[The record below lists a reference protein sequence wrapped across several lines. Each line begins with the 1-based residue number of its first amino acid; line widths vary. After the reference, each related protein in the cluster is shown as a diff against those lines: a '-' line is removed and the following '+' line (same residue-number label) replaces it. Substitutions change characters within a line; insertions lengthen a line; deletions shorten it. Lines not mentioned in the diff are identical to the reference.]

1 MSFNIGLSGI
11 RAASTDLEVTGNNVA
26 NASTT
31 GFKQSRAEFSD
42 VYTSSLLGTGSQPVG
57 SGVMVENVRQQFS
70 QGNISGTENAL
81 DMAIDGNGFFIL
93 EDRGSISY
101 TRAGLFGLDKDGY
114 VVANNNGRLQGFAA
128 NTDGVVSGVLGDIQI
143 QVGNQAPALTSRVS
157 AILNLDAGEEV
168 LQQQGLQLTSNGLAI
183 GVADSGI
190 IDSTSST
197 LVAAGQPTT
206 AGVPSLLNW
215 AANTGGIGAVLPTP
229 AVGPPIVVAT
239 PETTVANVA
248 TLGSVASLGA
258 GVPIE
263 MQFDIGDGNG
273 LQTVS
278 VPAIT
283 AGALTAAGVIA
294 EIQTAINDVFGSQ
307 ELTAS
312 IGTTGELVISRAGF
326 NGTNG
331 TSFATNDISF
341 NGIFGAPAAGVQ
353 AGVAGSPLF
362 VGSTP
367 VTADFRSIPGTSTT
381 TRTTATPPLNIVI
394 SDPGAPHQLT
404 ADNAYT
410 NLNVSTVS
418 TNVLAFNIA
427 TEGGATY
434 PINLSEAVWG
444 AATVSAPAYAA
455 IPPADYTAVTAQEVA
470 DEINRQITASAA
482 ATTPLTVPP
491 AISANAETRAVVVGG
506 RIEFQAN
513 TISPTS
519 SNGDF
524 IQIADNN
531 VSSVNSSLTNL
542 GFLSANRFDGGT
554 EPVQAN
560 NQFQLEVTSTSGNGA
575 GPFDIVIPA
584 NSYASLEDVA
594 VAVQQQIDVYIG
606 SAGLNGKVTVA
617 AVGGQLVF
625 TNSNVGAGEGISITP
640 TVAEPQAV
648 VGLGLNSMFAVT
660 GQDEIDKSNSFRLNL
675 TVPAP
680 DNDNRSGSVLISLDE
695 DYRSVQQ
702 LATSINRQLNSQN
715 SEDYIGVRAQAVE
728 IVPNVV
734 PPQFTLELLA
744 VEEGE
749 ASIISL
755 SDLTASGPDIS
766 SEELFAILQTNPADG
781 GLFTSGIEGVNNQYP
796 EQAVTIVD
804 PDGNET
810 IVTIPEGTEANET
823 ASIFNNQAGITA
835 TANTVM
841 TVPLSSFNNPGNL
854 MSITVNGQ
862 ILTSSTLPELAEEIN
877 GYRGTT
883 LPGFTATISEAG
895 DLVLTNE
902 IGRDVKLEMNSA
914 SPTDSLVVMGAVNT
928 GPVVLGGSATAATAA
943 AVGGHVT
950 FTLNE
955 GYIMQEPQPVVSGLF
970 GALSADEFTSITLNS
985 FDPQDQNTYNHA
997 TSTTM
1002 YDSLGNSHVMTQFFV
1017 KEPLDPNRPNEQNI
1031 WAMYV
1036 QVDNND
1042 VGDPD
1047 SALDFPENLVATP
1060 ARFELFFNQDGTID
1074 ETATGS
1080 MFITNWDPR
1089 DENGDSTGAMNSLN
1103 LLEGGLPLTV
1113 PATNSN
1119 FEISLDGST
1128 QFGSSFSVSEVN
1140 QDGYTTGRL
1149 AGLEVD
1155 QEGVIFARYTNGQA
1169 QVLGQVALAN
1179 FRNPEGLT
1187 PLGDTGWAESFESG
1201 VGTVG
1206 SPRTAS
1212 FGQVRSSA
1220 LEDSNVDISEELVGL
1235 IIAQRNF
1242 QASAKTIETMDQVTQ
1257 TILNI

>member
-11 RAASTDLEVTGNNVA
+11 RAASTDLEVTGNNIA

-31 GFKQSRAEFSD
+31 GFKQSRTEFSD

-101 TRAGLFGLDKDGY
+101 TRAGLFGLDKEGY

-128 NTDGVVSGVLGDIQI
+128 NSDGVVSGVLGDIQI

-168 LQQQGLQLTSNGLAI
+168 LQEQGLQLTSNGLAI

-190 IDSTSST
+190 IESTSST

-215 AANTGGIGAVLPTP
+215 TANTGGVGNTLPLILPTP
-229 AVGPPIVVAT
+229 V
-239 PETTVANVA
+239 TTVADVAALGTVA
-248 TLGSVASLGA
+248 TLGA
-258 GVPIE
+258 GVPVEI
-263 MQFDIGDGNG
+263 QFDIGDGNG

-294 EIQTAINDVFGSQ
+294 EIQTAINNVFGSQ

-312 IGTTGELVISRAGF
+312 IATTGELVISRAGF

-331 TSFATNDISF
+331 TSFTTNDLTF
-341 NGIFGAPAAGVQ
+341 NSIFGAPAAGVQ
-353 AGVAGSPLF
+353 PGISGSPLF

-367 VTADFRSIPGTSTT
+367 ITADFRSIPGTSTT
-381 TRTTATPPLNIVI
+381 TRTTATPPLGIVI

-404 ADNAYT
+404 ADNGYT
-410 NLNVSTVS
+410 NLDLSTAS

-434 PINLSEAVWG
+434 PINLSEAVW
-444 AATVSAPAYAA
+444 AAAIGVYPA
-455 IPPADYTAVTAQEVA
+455 IPPADPTYVSITAQEVA
-470 DEINRQITASAA
+470 DEINRQITASAPV
-482 ATTPLTVPP
+482 TLPVTVPP
-491 AISANAETRAVVVGG
+491 AISMNAETRAVVIGG

-513 TISPTS
+513 TIAPTS
-519 SNGDF
+519 ANGDF

-531 VSSVNSSLTNL
+531 VSSVNFNLNNL
-542 GFLSANRFDGGT
+542 GFLSTNRFDGGT
-554 EPVQAN
+554 EPVLAN
-560 NQFQLEVTSTSGNGA
+560 NQFALEVTSTSGNGA

-584 NSYASLEDVA
+584 NNYASLEDVA

-606 SAGLNGKVTVA
+606 STGLNGKVTVA

-625 TNSNVGAGEGISITP
+625 TNTFVGGGEGIAITP

-648 VGLGLNSMFAVT
+648 VGLGLNSIFAVT
-660 GQDEIDKSNSFRLNL
+660 GQNEIDKTNSFRLNL

-715 SEDYIGVRAQAVE
+715 ANDYIGIRAQAVE
-728 IVPNVV
+728 ISPKVV

-749 ASIISL
+749 ASIISI

-781 GLFTSGIEGVNNQYP
+781 SLLTTGIEGVNNQYP
-796 EQAVTIVD
+796 EQIATIVD

-810 IVTIPEGTEANET
+810 VVTIPEGTEANEI
-823 ASIFNNQAGITA
+823 ASIFNQQPGITA

-841 TVPLSSFNNPGNL
+841 TIPLSSYNNPGNI
-854 MSITVNGQ
+854 MSLTVNGQ
-862 ILTSSTLPELAEEIN
+862 RLTSTTLPELADEIVS
-877 GYRGTT
+877 YRGTT
-883 LPGFTATISEAG
+883 LPGFTAEVNEFG
-895 DLVLTNE
+895 DLVITNE
-902 IGRDVKLEMNSA
+902 IGRDVKIEIDSA
-914 SPTDSLVVMGAVNT
+914 SPTDSLVVIGAVNT
-928 GPVVLGGSATAATAA
+928 GPVVLGGTATAATAA
-943 AVGGHVT
+943 AVGGHIT

-955 GYIMQEPQPVVSGLF
+955 GYVMQNPIPVVSGLF
-970 GALSADEFTSITLNS
+970 GALSEDEFTPIILNS
-985 FDPQDQNTYNHA
+985 FDPLDQNTYNHA
-997 TSTTM
+997 TSLTM
-1002 YDSLGNSHVMTQFFV
+1002 YDSLGNDHVMTQFFV
-1017 KEPLDPNRPNEQNI
+1017 KEPLDPTRPNEANI
-1031 WAMYV
+1031 WAMYIT
-1036 QVDNND
+1036 VDGQE

-1047 SALDFPENLVATP
+1047 STLDFPENLVPTR
-1060 ARFELFFNQDGTID
+1060 ARYELFFNQDGTLD
-1074 ETATGS
+1074 TDATGD
-1080 MFITNWDPR
+1080 MFVTNWDPV
-1089 DENGDSTGAMNSLN
+1089 DGQGDPTGAMTSLN
-1103 LLEGGLPLTV
+1103 ILEGGLPLTE
-1113 PATNSN
+1113 PPSNSN
-1119 FEISLDGST
+1119 FEVILDGST
-1128 QFGSSFSVSEVN
+1128 QFGSSFAVSEVSQN
-1140 QDGYTTGRL
+1140 GYATGRL

-1201 VGTVG
+1201 VATVG

-1212 FGQVRSSA
+1212 FGQIRASA

>member
-31 GFKQSRAEFSD
+31 GFKESRAEFSD
-42 VYTSSLLGTGSQPVG
+42 VYTSSLLGTGSKPVG

-114 VVANNNGRLQGFAA
+114 VVANNNGRLQGFDA
-128 NTDGVVSGVLGDIQI
+128 NSDGVVSGVLGDIQI

-157 AILNLDAGEEV
+157 ALLNLDAGEEV
-168 LQQQGLQLTSNGLAI
+168 LQEQGLELTANGLAI

-190 IDSTSST
+190 IQSTSST

-206 AGVPSLLNW
+206 AGVPALVDW
-215 AANTGGIGAVLPTP
+215 TGGNTVA
-229 AVGPPIVVAT
+229 AVGA
-239 PETTVANVA
+239 
-248 TLGSVASLGA
+248 GGA
-258 GVPIE
+258 FGPADI
-263 MQFDIGDGNG
+263 QFDIGDGSG

-278 VPAIT
+278 VT
-283 AGALTAAGVIA
+283 TTGVLSEQAVLA
-294 EIQTAINDVFGSQ
+294 EIQTAIDGVFGSQ
-307 ELTAS
+307 QLTATTS
-312 IGTTGELVISRAGF
+312 TTGELVIRRAGI

-331 TSFATNDISF
+331 TGFATNDISF
-341 NGIFGAPAAGVQ
+341 NAVFGPNGGVVP
-353 AGVAGSPLF
+353 GTAGSQLF
-362 VGSTP
+362 VGSAP
-367 VTADFRSIPGTSTT
+367 ITADFRSIPGTSTT
-381 TRTTATPPLNIVI
+381 TRTTATPPLGIVA
-394 SDPGAPHQLT
+394 SNPGAPHQLT
-404 ADNAYT
+404 ADNIYA
-410 NLNVSTVS
+410 NLNVETAAPS
-418 TNVLAFNIA
+418 NVLAFSIA
-427 TEGGATY
+427 TEAGATY
-434 PINLSEAVWG
+434 PIEISEAAWVG
-444 AATVSAPAYAA
+444 A
-455 IPPADYTAVTAQEVA
+455 PPSGADYTDIDATEMAA
-470 DEINRQITASAA
+470 EINAQITAVAGGG
-482 ATTPLTVPP
+482 
-491 AISANAETRAVVVGG
+491 NEETRAFVVGG
-506 RIEFQAN
+506 RIEFQAVV
-513 TISPTS
+513 PPA

-524 IQIADNN
+524 VQIADNTTTSAN
-531 VSSVNSSLTNL
+531 YNLNNL
-542 GFLSANRFDGGT
+542 GFLSTNRFDGGA

-560 NQFQLEVTSTSGNGA
+560 NQFQLEVTSTSGNAA
-575 GPFDIVIPA
+575 GPFDIVIPP
-584 NSYASLEDVA
+584 NSYASLDDVA

-606 SAGLNGKVTVA
+606 AGGLNGKVTVA

-625 TNSNVGAGEGISITP
+625 TNTNTGAGEGIAITG
-640 TVAEPQAV
+640 TAAEPLAA
-648 VGLGLNSMFAVT
+648 GALGFNSLFAVT
-660 GQDEIDKSNSFRLNL
+660 GQDEIDKTNSFRLNL

-715 SEDYIGVRAQAVE
+715 ADDYIGIRAQAVE
-728 IVPNVV
+728 ISPKVV

-749 ASIISL
+749 SSIISI
-755 SDLTASGPDIS
+755 SNVSASGPDIS
-766 SEELFAILQTNPADG
+766 SEDLFAILQSNPADG
-781 GLFTSGIEGVNNQYP
+781 SLLTTGIEGVNNQYP
-796 EQAVTIVD
+796 EQQVTIVD

-810 IVTIPEGTEANET
+810 TVTIPEGTEANEI
-823 ASIFNNQAGITA
+823 ASIFNQQAGLTA

-841 TVPLSSFNNPGNL
+841 TVPLSSYNNPGNL
-854 MSITVNGQ
+854 MNLTVNGQ
-862 ILTSSTLPELAEEIN
+862 ILTSTTLPEIADEIN

-883 LPGFTATISEAG
+883 LPGFLASISEAG
-895 DLVLTNE
+895 DLVITNE
-902 IGRDVKLEMNSA
+902 IGRDVKLEINSA

-928 GPVVLGGSATAATAA
+928 GPVVLGGTATAASAA
-943 AVGGHVT
+943 AVGGNVT

-955 GYIMQEPQPVVSGLF
+955 GYSMQEPQPVVSGLF
-970 GALSADEFTSITLNS
+970 GALSEDEFTPIVLNA
-985 FDPQDQNTYNHA
+985 FDPLDQNTYNHA

-1002 YDSLGNSHVMTQFFV
+1002 YDSLGNNHVLTQYFV

-1036 QVDNND
+1036 QVDGQN

-1047 SALDFPENLVATP
+1047 STLNFPDNLTPTP
-1060 ARFELFFNQDGTID
+1060 ARYELFFNQDGTLD
-1074 ETATGS
+1074 TEATGE
-1080 MFITNWDPR
+1080 IYVTNWDPL
-1089 DENGDSTGAMNSLN
+1089 DGNGDSSGALNSVN
-1103 LLEGGLPLTV
+1103 VLEGGLPLTT
-1113 PATNSN
+1113 PPSNSN
-1119 FEISLDGST
+1119 FQITLDGST